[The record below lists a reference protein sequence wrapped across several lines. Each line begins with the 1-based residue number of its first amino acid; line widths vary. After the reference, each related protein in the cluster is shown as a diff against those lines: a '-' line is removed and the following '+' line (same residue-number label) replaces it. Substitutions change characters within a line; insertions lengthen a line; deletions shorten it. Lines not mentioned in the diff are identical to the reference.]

1 MHGDKFSPYLPTYGN
16 KVIGVRFGILEM
28 HGVARTITW
37 TKMKATVAKGATSIE
52 LTEVTDWKVGE
63 RIVIAT
69 TSYSN
74 EESETRIIKTIT
86 GGKLITFEDP
96 LLYKHISESPSFGG
110 VVMPMT
116 CEVGLLSRNVIYR
129 GYPETS
135 STNQYGAHIMIHS
148 PGDESAIG
156 RIEYIELTDVGQ
168 AFKLGR
174 YPLHFHMIG
183 TVNQSYVKG
192 NAIWNTYNR
201 AVTLH
206 GIHYFRVL
214 NNVAFNT
221 MGHTIFV
228 EDAVETRNQI
238 QGNLIV

>member
-1 MHGDKFSPYLPTYGN
+1 
-16 KVIGVRFGILEM
+16 
-28 HGVARTITW
+28 
-37 TKMKATVAKGATSIE
+37 
-52 LTEVTDWKVGE
+52 
-63 RIVIAT
+63 
-69 TSYSN
+69 
-74 EESETRIIKTIT
+74 
-86 GGKLITFEDP
+86 
-96 LLYKHISESPSFGG
+96 
-110 VVMPMT
+110 MPMS

-129 GYPETS
+129 GDPETS